1 MKKSEETK
9 IETILEKEEEGEFIH
24 ELTSGKVY
32 EQSKEVYSNNFS
44 TAVTFIFFSI
54 IGLLVLVLNDLKV
67 FKFLNVSGAQ
77 GIVTHLSFII
87 VFGICLIIG
96 LKSLKIAN
104 KAKKNIESEEK
115 NGNEINEFLKNN
127 YSIELID
134 KECDF
139 APDYAEEMRYFDRAN
154 FLKNKIK
161 EEFPSASDEE
171 IDYII
176 DQYLNQDTDESSQ
189 A

>member
-44 TAVTFIFFSI
+44 TAVTFISFSI

-115 NGNEINEFLKNN
+115 NDNEINEFLKNN

-134 KECDF
+134 KECDLLQIMLRKCVISIVLIF
-139 APDYAEEMRYFDRAN
+139 S
-154 FLKNKIK
+154 KIK
-161 EEFPSASDEE
+161 SKKNSHQLQMRRL
-171 IDYII
+171 I
-176 DQYLNQDTDESSQ
+176 T
-189 A
+189 

>member
-44 TAVTFIFFSI
+44 TAVTFISFSI

-77 GIVTHLSFII
+77 GIVWHL
-87 VFGICLIIG
+87 L
-96 LKSLKIAN
+96 
-104 KAKKNIESEEK
+104 
-115 NGNEINEFLKNN
+115 N
-127 YSIELID
+127 YRS
-134 KECDF
+134 
-139 APDYAEEMRYFDRAN
+139 
-154 FLKNKIK
+154 
-161 EEFPSASDEE
+161 
-171 IDYII
+171 
-176 DQYLNQDTDESSQ
+176 
-189 A
+189 